1 MKNKQSEYPLKFQTA
16 ADLTRTRIVAI
27 YVRISTNKQE
37 VQNQLLQLRAFA
49 KHSHYKIFREYVDI
63 ISGKEDSRPFWDT
76 LFLDA
81 HKRLFDILL
90 FWDLSRFSR
99 SGTLFTLQKFK
110 ELENLGIDFI
120 SYQEPYL
127 NTVGQ
132 FRDVVISILSTLNKI
147 EREKIS
153 ERTKAGLERAK
164 KNGVHL
170 GRDAIPHETIEE
182 ISSMLRNGNSISR
195 IQDQVKYR
203 PRSGKLRHPSIGKI
217 SAIKKA
223 LSKKDGAFSG

>member
-1 MKNKQSEYPLKFQTA
+1 MSKKQSAYPLEFKTA

-27 YVRISTNKQE
+27 YVRISTDKQE
-37 VQNQLLQLRAFA
+37 VQNQLLQLRAYS
-49 KHSHYKIFREYVDI
+49 KRSHYKIFKEYVDI
-63 ISGKEDSRPFWDT
+63 ISGKEDSRPAWDL

-81 HKRLFDILL
+81 HKKLFDILL

-99 SGTLFTLQKFK
+99 SGTLFTLQKLQ

-132 FRDVVISILSTLNKI
+132 FRDAVISILSTLNKI

-153 ERTKAGLERAK
+153 ERTKAGLQRART
-164 KNGVHL
+164 NGVQL
-170 GRDAIPHETIEE
+170 GRPAIPEEKIEE
-182 ISSMLRNGNSISR
+182 VKRLLGRGWSINR
-195 IQDQVKYR
+195 IHARLHV
-203 PRSGKLRHPSIGKI
+203 SVGKI
-217 SAIKKA
+217 SEIKQI
-223 LSKKDGAFSG
+223 LSKKEGAFSG